1 MCRCLT
7 PLILKSWRCRP
18 SMRLSKPRRLSVTG
32 DLMSAN
38 YDELQV
44 PPGANQK
51 GGIEVLRAGVV
62 DGGLHVTLRRAFND
76 PKAWGILLADVARQV
91 ARVYAQEG
99 DEAED
104 NVV

>member
-1 MCRCLT
+1 MT
-7 PLILKSWRCRP
+7 AS
-18 SMRLSKPRRLSVTG
+18 
-32 DLMSAN
+32 
-38 YDELQV
+38 YDALQI

-51 GGIEVLRAGVV
+51 GGVEVLRAGVV

-104 NVV
+104 NVVERIRDAFASEIDAPANSGTIGPIG

>member
-1 MCRCLT
+1 
-7 PLILKSWRCRP
+7 
-18 SMRLSKPRRLSVTG
+18 
-32 DLMSAN
+32 MSAN
-38 YDELQV
+38 YDALQI
-44 PPGANQK
+44 PPGAGQK
-51 GGIEVLRAGVV
+51 GGVEVLRAGVV

-104 NVV
+104 AVAERIRDAFASEMDAPANSGSIGPIGS